1 LLFTT
6 QFRFVVGILHTN
18 YGAYIRQYGMG
29 TSLVTAPALN
39 ALSALVIKAYCHRV
53 IRLSA
58 TLTSFDSSLE
68 VTCNVHGV
76 RSEFL
81 DEPEPKTKTTSTT
94 SNSQKNAPVYFVGKL
109 IWAKGFDKVL
119 EVQELFHEATGEYL
133 ASRFLFC

>member
-1 LLFTT
+1 MAFSQRRIVVPHTT

-53 IRLSA
+53 IRLSS

-81 DEPEPKTKTTSTT
+81 DEPKPTTVTTTS
-94 SNSQKNAPVYFVGKL
+94 SSKKNAPVYFVGKL

-119 EVQELFHEATGEYL
+119 EVQELFHEATGE
-133 ASRFLFC
+133 